1 MPLEEGIGR
10 TRAASRPKR
19 DEKFFVCESGEG
31 LIRMKV
37 RNIVLVGFMG
47 TGKTTVGK
55 RLAKHLN
62 WDFIDTD
69 AAIAEISGM
78 NIPEI
83 FRRHGETR
91 FRSEE
96 KVLVKRLLEREKCV
110 ISTGGGTPLSPE
122 NWEMLSQVGFI
133 ISLYADID
141 TILERIGGSSERP
154 LLKAGRD
161 ENERLLLSRQPIYN
175 KADLTIDTTKI
186 SIDEVVEKILYNILN
201 SMKDETLA

>member
-1 MPLEEGIGR
+1 
-10 TRAASRPKR
+10 
-19 DEKFFVCESGEG
+19 
-31 LIRMKV
+31 MKI

-47 TGKTTVGK
+47 TGKTTVGR

-69 AAIAEISGM
+69 AAIEEISGM
-78 NIPEI
+78 SIPEI

-96 KVLVKRLLEREKCV
+96 IVLVKRLLERDGCV
-110 ISTGGGTPLSPE
+110 ISTGGGTPLSPD
-122 NWEMLSQVGFI
+122 NWEMLSQMGYI

-161 ENERLLLSRQPIYN
+161 ENERLLLSRQPIYD
-175 KADLTIDTTKI
+175 KADLTIDTTKS
-186 SIDEVVEKILYNILN
+186 SIDEVVDEILYNITDRLKDGILN
-201 SMKDETLA
+201 